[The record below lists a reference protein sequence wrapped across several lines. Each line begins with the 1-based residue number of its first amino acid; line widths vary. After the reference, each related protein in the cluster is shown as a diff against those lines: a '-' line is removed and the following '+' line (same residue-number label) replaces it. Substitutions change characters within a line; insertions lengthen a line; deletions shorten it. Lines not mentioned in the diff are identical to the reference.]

1 MVERCSVAAQG
12 RSETRASILHAAQAE
27 PLQNPPGSSYR
38 YSDLGFLMLA
48 SVLESLGGQRLDAL
62 FEQRVLG
69 PSRADLRW
77 GWPGAAATEDCPHRG
92 RVVVGEV
99 HDLNAWLMGG
109 VSSHAGLFGT
119 AAEVAANAAWQLRAW
134 GGRSDEGLDPEVV
147 RRFFSTKG
155 AGSHRLG
162 WDGVSPGG
170 SAGER
175 WPRDGVGHLAFTGC
189 SIWMAPQQ
197 GFVAVLVSNRLHP
210 EVEGGSVPDAPIH
223 PRYAAFRALRP
234 AVYSAIADA
243 LGLASGVSKG

>member
-1 MVERCSVAAQG
+1 MDPSLKFERVDELLEQAVSDGVVAGIGVCVRSTERVIHRSTIGRAELRPTPRAASDSTAWDLASLTKVLATTPIAMSMVGRGELDLSMPVSDVLKGVSPGLTVQHLLSHSSGAAAWIPMVERCSVAAQG

-99 HDLNAWLMGG
+99 DRK
-109 VSSHAGLFGT
+109 S
-119 AAEVAANAAWQLRAW
+119 
-134 GGRSDEGLDPEVV
+134 VV
-147 RRFFSTKG
+147 
-155 AGSHRLG
+155 
-162 WDGVSPGG
+162 
-170 SAGER
+170 
-175 WPRDGVGHLAFTGC
+175 
-189 SIWMAPQQ
+189 
-197 GFVAVLVSNRLHP
+197 
-210 EVEGGSVPDAPIH
+210 
-223 PRYAAFRALRP
+223 
-234 AVYSAIADA
+234 
-243 LGLASGVSKG
+243 